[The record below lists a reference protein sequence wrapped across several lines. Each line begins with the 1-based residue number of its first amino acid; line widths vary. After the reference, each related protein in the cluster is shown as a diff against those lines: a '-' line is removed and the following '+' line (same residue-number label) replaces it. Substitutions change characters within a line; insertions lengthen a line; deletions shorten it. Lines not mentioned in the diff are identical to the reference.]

1 MSVIVSSQWESP
13 CSSLWQLLPVEWYQ
27 SNCDIGLKWLQGR
40 ALQNITEMIIQH
52 HCVAKKRMKK
62 SQIITSAHGS
72 YWRSAAS
79 FKPADGWAPLDQGLL
94 HLVLQP
100 HLAFCFFFGLFLGS
114 TGNTRRH
121 VSGQTM
127 RNIRNA
133 RPLEGSRVIFACLAR
148 VSNLYS
154 LTSSSFFQSC
164 HFQLKSYLVKQK
176 SHKKV
181 EKANSMR
188 KRGGNKRIFK
198 VVMFDLE
205 KMPTN
210 PLWIS
215 VWN

>member
-1 MSVIVSSQWESP
+1 MIAGKSAAKHHRDDHSA
-13 CSSLWQLLPVEWYQ
+13 SLCCQKKNEEITDYHFSTWQLLKVCSIFQASW
-27 SNCDIGLKWLQGR
+27 WL
-40 ALQNITEMIIQH
+40 
-52 HCVAKKRMKK
+52 
-62 SQIITSAHGS
+62 SPFGS
-72 YWRSAAS
+72 RSPAFGPAAS
-79 FKPADGWAPLDQGLL
+79 LGIL
-94 HLVLQP
+94 
-100 HLAFCFFFGLFLGS
+100 FFFFLFLGS

-133 RPLEGSRVIFACLAR
+133 RPLEGSRVIFVCLAR

>member
-1 MSVIVSSQWESP
+1 MAVTEGLQHLSSQLMAEPLWIKVSCIWS
-13 CSSLWQLLPVEWYQ
+13 CSLTWHSVF
-27 SNCDIGLKWLQGR
+27 
-40 ALQNITEMIIQH
+40 
-52 HCVAKKRMKK
+52 V
-62 SQIITSAHGS
+62 
-72 YWRSAAS
+72 
-79 FKPADGWAPLDQGLL
+79 
-94 HLVLQP
+94 
-100 HLAFCFFFGLFLGS
+100 FFLFLGS

-133 RPLEGSRVIFACLAR
+133 RPLEGSRVIFVCLAR

-210 PLWIS
+210 PL
-215 VWN
+215 